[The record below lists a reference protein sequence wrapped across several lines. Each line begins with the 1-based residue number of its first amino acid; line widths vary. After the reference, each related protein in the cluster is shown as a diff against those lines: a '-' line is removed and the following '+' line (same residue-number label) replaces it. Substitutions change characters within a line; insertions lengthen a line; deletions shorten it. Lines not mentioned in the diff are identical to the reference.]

1 MEEALDHLPGKGTRE
16 HLWDRPRD
24 EVQRRKETKGSQ
36 RTVGSEGL
44 IHRRIKRGLDRDFG
58 WSHPAACKKSCLIG
72 GYYGPGLRL
81 GSGL

>member
-1 MEEALDHLPGKGTRE
+1 MREGGRTAIGTW